1 VLSLARAKELGFCCC
16 YEVYSI
22 LSVLVFCVLLMFS
35 VFPAD
40 FANAQ
45 ITYAKI
51 NVLVAACD
59 FLELYGIL

>member
-1 VLSLARAKELGFCCC
+1 
-16 YEVYSI
+16 
-22 LSVLVFCVLLMFS
+22 MFS